1 MKSFS
6 TEAVVLKRTNVG
18 ETDRVVTLLT
28 RDRGK
33 LVCIAK
39 GARSLT
45 SSKRALLEPGT
56 VIKAFLISTKSLPLM
71 TQAVLL
77 EDCLPI
83 HDQLSKI
90 RQLLQVLEMVDALF
104 VEEQGDT
111 FLFDQIIEIRR
122 EIVSAAPTSGHILT
136 QLEQLIEELGYQ
148 PFSETNYTTIGEYV
162 AALSDKPMRSWE
174 FLSTTRQ

>member
-6 TEAVVLKRTNVG
+6 TEALVLKRSNVG

-28 RDRGK
+28 RDQGK

-56 VIKAFLISTKSLPLM
+56 VIKAFLISTKSLPIM
-71 TQAVLL
+71 TQATLTD
-77 EDCLPI
+77 DCQHI
-83 HDQLSKI
+83 HDQLPKI

-104 VEEQGDT
+104 VEDQGDS
-111 FLFDQIIEIRR
+111 FLFDQVIDIRQQ
-122 EIVSAAPTSGHILT
+122 IVSATPTSGQVIT

-148 PFSETNYTTIGEYV
+148 PFQETKYTTLSEYV
-162 AALSDKPMRSWE
+162 SALADKPMRSWE
-174 FLSTTRQ
+174 FLKTN